1 MSELDHWLDALG
13 AQPTDPRLAT
23 LDTRILAGVTQRQ
36 EARAARRGIALATV
50 LALGIGIIGSTLP
63 EAPAQG
69 AAATTTTIG
78 ASDYAPAHLL
88 DG

>member
-1 MSELDHWLDALG
+1 M
-13 AQPTDPRLAT
+13 P
-23 LDTRILAGVTQRQ
+23 
-36 EARAARRGIALATV
+36 RGIALATV

-69 AAATTTTIG
+69 AATTTTIG